1 MLRICGIMSE
11 SRFEVE
17 VKIPLLETEQL
28 RVKLLDIGAKP
39 LNTETQVDAYFDH
52 PCRSF
57 PETDEAIRIRS
68 RLPHPDTHQVIT
80 DEMPLNEMT
89 YKGPKV
95 DPLSKTRVELSVG
108 LDDPREA
115 ELILTQLGFKAIV
128 EVTKKRV
135 FYTIRDITISI
146 DDVIGVGIFLEL
158 ERVVEDEDRIASAR
172 EDIFEVIREL
182 GLNPEESIRD
192 SYLEMY
198 LGKNP
203 L

>member
-1 MLRICGIMSE
+1 MSE

-17 VKIPLLETEQL
+17 VKIPLEETERL
-28 RVKLLDIGAKP
+28 GAVLLEIGARK
-39 LNTETQVDAYFDH
+39 LNTETQVDTYFDH

-57 PETDEAIRIRS
+57 PETDEALRIRS
-68 RLPHPDTHQVIT
+68 RQPHSDNHQV
-80 DEMPLNEMT
+80 MPDDRPLTEMT

-108 LDDPREA
+108 LDDSREA
-115 ELILTQLGFKAIV
+115 GLILAQLGFKPIAG
-128 EVTKKRV
+128 VTKIRS
-135 FYTIRDITISI
+135 FYSIREITVSI
-146 DDVIGVGIFLEL
+146 DEVVDVGIFLEL
-158 ERVVEDEDRIASAR
+158 ERVVEHKDQIASAR
-172 EDIFEVIREL
+172 EDLFEVVREL

-198 LGKNP
+198 LRKQP

>member
-1 MLRICGIMSE
+1 MSE

-17 VKIPLLETEQL
+17 VKIPLEKTEQL
-28 RVKLLDIGAKP
+28 EAALLEIGARK

-68 RLPHPDTHQVIT
+68 RQPHSDDDQVVPD
-80 DEMPLNEMT
+80 DRPLTEMT

-108 LDDPREA
+108 LDDSREA
-115 ELILTQLGFKAIV
+115 ELILTQLGFKPIA
-128 EVTKKRV
+128 EVTKIRS
-135 FYTIRDITISI
+135 FYSMRDITISI
-146 DDVIGVGIFLEL
+146 DDVIDVGIFLEL
-158 ERVVEDEDRIASAR
+158 ERVVEHEAQIASAR
-172 EDIFEVIREL
+172 EGIFAVVREL

-198 LGKNP
+198 LGKQP